1 MKLQSLILI
10 IEKQVCQDWNIK
22 KDIKVVE
29 FIFFFM
35 LYEDIKKRFSFKKNN
50 YSRHFFLF
58 NNIIKN
64 YTKKIW
70 FILINFYSNKNMKID
85 LSSVT
90 LAK

>member
-29 FIFFFM
+29 FIYLFFFFM

-64 YTKKIW
+64 CTKK
-70 FILINFYSNKNMKID
+70 YD
-85 LSSVT
+85 LYW
-90 LAK
+90 